1 MDHWSAETSGQNQ
14 TVQALAEQDDADKDG
29 FVDSAFEL
37 FNDAD
42 VGLAYDYHPY
52 SLGFDI
58 NTWVPINLPAVIT
71 QPGNYLVASSW
82 SGNQTAI
89 TIQADNVTV
98 DGQNYLIEAG
108 GNGGDIGESVG
119 VMIESASNVTLRNIN
134 VANSTFGVS
143 SFAEN
148 YTIKQTA
155 ASTIASQVYTPLVE
169 APSHLQT

>member
-1 MDHWSAETSGQNQ
+1 MDHLVSGNFWAKPDGSGFSQ
-14 TVQALAEQDDADKDG
+14 TGTDADKDG

-98 DGQNYLIEAG
+98 DGQNYLIETG
-108 GNGGDIGESVG
+108 ENGGD
-119 VMIESASNVTLRNIN
+119 
-134 VANSTFGVS
+134 
-143 SFAEN
+143 
-148 YTIKQTA
+148 
-155 ASTIASQVYTPLVE
+155 
-169 APSHLQT
+169 